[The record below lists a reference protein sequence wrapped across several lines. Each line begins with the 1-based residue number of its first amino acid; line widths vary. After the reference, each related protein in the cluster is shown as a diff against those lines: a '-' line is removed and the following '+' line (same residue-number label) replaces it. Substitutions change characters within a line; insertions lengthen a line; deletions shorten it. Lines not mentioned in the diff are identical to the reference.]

1 MTTQIITSVSK
12 YTRANLEIFVN
23 SIKQSGFSGK
33 KIAVIFTSDIKTLDY
48 LESQGFTLDLYG
60 CKPVE
65 WGVTYQGEEINSLKE
80 NVFSDRFYRYWK
92 LLREV
97 DPSCYSI
104 VTDCRDVVFQRN
116 PASWLDRHLLN
127 TNLEIVVSAENMMYK
142 DEEWNK
148 TNMINNFPEFSESVM
163 EKIILNAGVIAGKNS
178 ALADLFS
185 SIYLTALAGRK
196 QRSPKL
202 TSTDQSAYNLIMQS
216 SIWKERAL
224 FSDIKGNWA
233 AQMGT
238 IAAYPSEINFP
249 PSIVKNSL
257 VNIYGEE
264 YYIVHQYDRIQSIKN
279 LMEERF
285 KN

>member
-1 MTTQIITSVSK
+1 
-12 YTRANLEIFVN
+12 
-23 SIKQSGFSGK
+23 
-33 KIAVIFTSDIKTLDY
+33 
-48 LESQGFTLDLYG
+48 
-60 CKPVE
+60 
-65 WGVTYQGEEINSLKE
+65 
-80 NVFSDRFYRYWK
+80 
-92 LLREV
+92 
-97 DPSCYSI
+97 
-104 VTDCRDVVFQRN
+104 
-116 PASWLDRHLLN
+116 
-127 TNLEIVVSAENMMYK
+127 MYK

-163 EKIILNAGVIAGKNS
+163 DKIILNAGVIAGKNI
-178 ALADLFS
+178 ALVDLFS

-238 IAAYPSEINFP
+238 VAAYPGKINCP
-249 PSIVKNSL
+249 PSIVENSL

-264 YYIVHQYDRIQSIKN
+264 YCIVHQYDRIASIKN